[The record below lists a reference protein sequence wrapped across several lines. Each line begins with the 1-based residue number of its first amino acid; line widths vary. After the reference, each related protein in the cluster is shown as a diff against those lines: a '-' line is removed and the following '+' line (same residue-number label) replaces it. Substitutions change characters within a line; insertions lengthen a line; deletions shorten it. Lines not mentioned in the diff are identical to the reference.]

1 MLESRKNGTPYI
13 EGLGNFSQEE
23 IKKIEEKP
31 VFSFKYTG
39 QHGDII
45 TSYWPTL
52 EKAMKAKQEL
62 EDQGYDVSKISN
74 K

>member
-1 MLESRKNGTPYI
+1 MFRQKKNDIPSHDNMGT
-13 EGLGNFSQEE
+13 LSQEK
-23 IKKIEEKP
+23 IKQIEEKQ
-31 VFSFKYTG
+31 VYFIKYTG
-39 QHGDII
+39 QHGDMI

-52 EKAMKAKQEL
+52 EKAMKAKQDL